1 MAGEESS
8 VPVVAVTAAVGAV
21 VLLLVFLCSVSKK
34 TQDDKEEPGKKK
46 SSLYK
51 YRPIL
56 FPVSPPLKKNK
67 NVSVL
72 FFLFV
77 DLKFQFL
84 LKILSRFILQ
94 ICFNFFF

>member
-46 SSLYK
+46 NSLYK
-51 YRPIL
+51 YQPIL
-56 FPVSPPLKKNK
+56 FPLSSPPKKK
-67 NVSVL
+67 RVSVL

-77 DLKFQFL
+77 DLKFQVS
-84 LKILSRFILQ
+84 LKNLLSRFILQ
-94 ICFNFFF
+94 MCFNLFL